1 MHSNFSAQQLIPF
14 GMQRKSKLIG
24 VTLSM
29 TNKKRL
35 VRQTSHYNI
44 HSCFRNNSPFI
55 LIYQSYEKSSW
66 QYQLYLI
73 NYLSMRFNFNKHEIQ
88 FPGNQSR

>member
-29 TNKKRL
+29 TNKNVYLGKL
-35 VRQTSHYNI
+35 VIITYIVVLGTTLLSFQ
-44 HSCFRNNSPFI
+44 FI
-55 LIYQSYEKSSW
+55 KVMRKVAGN
-66 QYQLYLI
+66 I
-73 NYLSMRFNFNKHEIQ
+73 NYT
-88 FPGNQSR
+88 